1 MRKLLLP
8 FAAVSALLSTAPAA
22 AHDEM
27 VVAGQVT
34 AVSAKTV
41 AVRTKDGKVVTL
53 EIDSNTRVKM
63 AGKALATRDLKV
75 GQTVRALGFG
85 DIMTDLV
92 AIDLNIEPAA
102 SGKPR

>member
-8 FAAVSALLSTAPAA
+8 LAAVSALLSSAPAA

-27 VVAGQVT
+27 VVAGQVA

-41 AVRTKDGKVVTL
+41 TVRTKDGKVVNL
-53 EIDSNTRVKM
+53 EVDSNTRVKM
-63 AGKALATRDLKV
+63 AGKAVATKDLKV

-85 DIMTDLV
+85 DSMTDLV
-92 AIDLNIEPAA
+92 AIDVNIEPPAG
-102 SGKPR
+102 GKAR